1 MPPPTDRDDR
11 ANVAI
16 GTGIAQASGGSTA
29 VVVNAYIQSTD
40 PTQSGWIKNISDIFD
55 PMLPSWTP
63 GLGDSALLRAEQ
75 RAVPFSGNAAK
86 TLQDLLSWA
95 NDSQPAQSLK
105 LIAGP
110 AGVGKTRLLME
121 VCEILKEKGWEAGF
135 IASSVSTTDKPRML
149 QWWRIAGPARLIVVD
164 YAEARPDD
172 VVTLLESLIES
183 QIPQKV
189 RLVLLARNTQSWWF
203 DMLTRSKHVRA
214 LAEGTAFKGT
224 HWIAPMIEQNGREAA
239 AFRKAVVSFAGVL
252 KIDTPP
258 LKKLRPPPFLT
269 ETIGEPLFLQMAALA
284 YLRGDHPRTISGL
297 IKATLLRERSFWK
310 RLAQRIGLDQIYFPG
325 VTQTVAAATLLGGVR
340 DASSLLS
347 FIQAL
352 PKASEYP
359 KEAQLRLRAL
369 LLMAFPK
376 NFGID
381 ALRPDRLGEAFIV
394 EELDSDLT
402 LVESIIRI
410 CTDRRQLSGVLT
422 VLERIVLR
430 HALARETTLMIT
442 LNDAIDTV
450 FRKVRP
456 RTAQILDRALRAQ
469 RGNETKLFS
478 TLQRAAEETLA
489 KAGIQATVSANSLSI
504 ADIYRRMKIE
514 RKPLASVT
522 DRLSLVIIV
531 QSVGECYSALESP
544 R

>member
-1 MPPPTDRDDR
+1 M
-11 ANVAI
+11 
-16 GTGIAQASGGSTA
+16 ASTEGGA
-29 VVVNAYIQSTD
+29 V
-40 PTQSGWIKNISDIFD
+40 
-55 PMLPSWTP
+55 
-63 GLGDSALLRAEQ
+63 
-75 RAVPFSGNAAK
+75 
-86 TLQDLLSWA
+86 
-95 NDSQPAQSLK
+95 
-105 LIAGP
+105 
-110 AGVGKTRLLME
+110 
-121 VCEILKEKGWEAGF
+121 
-135 IASSVSTTDKPRML
+135 
-149 QWWRIAGPARLIVVD
+149 
-164 YAEARPDD
+164 
-172 VVTLLESLIES
+172 
-183 QIPQKV
+183 
-189 RLVLLARNTQSWWF
+189 
-203 DMLTRSKHVRA
+203 H
-214 LAEGTAFKGT
+214 TAFKGT

-258 LKKLRPPPFLT
+258 LKNLRPPPFLT

-310 RLAQRIGLDQIYFPG
+310 RLAQRIGLDEIYFPG
-325 VTQTVAAATLLGGVR
+325 FTQTVAAATLLGGVH

-359 KEAQLRLRAL
+359 KDAQLRLRAL

-376 NFGID
+376 KFGID

-394 EELDSDLT
+394 EEIDSDPT

-430 HALARETTLMIT
+430 HALARETSLMIT
-442 LNDAIDTV
+442 LNDAIDSV

-456 RTAQILDRALRAQ
+456 RTAQILDRALRAN

-478 TLQRAAEETLA
+478 KLQRGAEETLA
-489 KAGIQATVSANSLSI
+489 KTGIQASVSASSLSI
-504 ADIYRRMKIE
+504 ADVYRRMKIE

-522 DRLSLVIIV
+522 DRVSLVIVV
-531 QSVGECYSALESP
+531 QSVGECYSSLGALSQLMKPVPGTFKDFIAIPTRHCYQAIHILLITRYGIPVSVRIMTERMRAAADEIP
-544 R
+544 FAFLPTND